1 MKKKSI
7 LTTVLTAMALQ
18 SGAFLNAQ
26 QLNPKGICYVEVN
39 NNNILNAGAY
49 KLQTSNSYLF
59 NVVNIFAANINYDT
73 SRGRA
78 YLYSNNNVT
87 KILTNADT
95 YIKPLQQKGMK
106 VVLTILGNHQGA
118 GICNFPNREAAKDFA
133 LQLANTVNTYGLD
146 GIDFDDEY
154 SEYGNNGTGQPN
166 DSSFVMLVQELRALL
181 PDKIISFYYYGD
193 AASRLSWNG
202 ARVGDNINYSWNA
215 MYGTFSAPNV
225 PPLTKAQI
233 SPAAVWLGNTSNSTT
248 TSLATQT
255 KNGGYGLYLWYDLK
269 GTNQTS
275 QLSAGTQTLY
285 GEATVLSGTLQSW
298 TQGTNCD
305 APIGLYTSNLTGTSA
320 KLNWSAVGT
329 NTYDIDYKPASSTTW
344 TSVATATNSTSVT
357 VSGLT
362 ANTEYDWRI
371 RTNCSVKSA
380 YMFAPRFNSGSG
392 TVTPAGSYALS
403 LDGTSESG
411 AAGNMNL
418 SGSALS
424 LEGWIKPSSFKSASP
439 YISSIMGTE
448 ISDSNSAFLRLG
460 DANLA
465 NNKVQFVVS
474 INNVQQKLA
483 SATALNVNTWYHVAA
498 TYDGA
503 NMKIYINGVLDASKA
518 QTGSVNSNGAFNV
531 GYLYNTSRNFNGKI
545 DEMRVWKKA
554 LSQTEISQNMCN
566 LSVPASSLAA
576 YWKFNEGSGST
587 VQDSSGNGVT
597 LTLTGIDASNWGTEV
612 PCTTGTSRLARTT
625 ANQKALNPGDTGT
638 NKSIKL
644 YPNPVIRGNDIHFTI
659 NDSAAN
665 EVSLYD
671 ASGKLFKKQQMNK
684 NNKVMNTQDLTIGTY
699 IYNITSAN
707 NEMISAGKIIV
718 K

>member
-7 LTTVLTAMALQ
+7 FTALIAMMFQ
-18 SGAFLNAQ
+18 SGSLMNAQ
-26 QLNPKGICYVEVN
+26 QLNPTGICYVEVN
-39 NNNILNAGAY
+39 NNNLLNAGAY

-87 KILTNADT
+87 KVLTNADT

-118 GICNFPNREAAKDFA
+118 GICNFPTREAARDFA
-133 LQLANTVNTYGLD
+133 QQLANTVNTYGLD

-181 PDKIISFYYYGD
+181 PNKIISFYYYGP

-202 ARVGDNINYSWNA
+202 ARVGDNVNYSWNA

-233 SPAAVWLGNTSNSTT
+233 SPAAVWMGNTSNSTT

-255 KNGGYGLYLWYDLK
+255 KNGGYGVFMWYDLH
-269 GTNQTS
+269 GTNETA

-285 GEATVLSGTLQSW
+285 GEPTVLSGTLQSW

-305 APIGLYTSNLTGTSA
+305 APIGLFTSNLTGTSA

-329 NTYDIDYKPASSTTW
+329 STYDVDYKPASSATW
-344 TSVATATNSTSVT
+344 TNAATALNATSVT
-357 VSGLT
+357 ITGLT
-362 ANTEYDWRI
+362 ANTDYDWRI
-371 RTNCSVKSA
+371 RTNCSVKST
-380 YMFAPRFNSGSG
+380 YMFAPRFTSASG
-392 TVTPAGSYALS
+392 TAPTGSSALS
-403 LDGTSESG
+403 LDGSIESG

-418 SGSALS
+418 GGSALS
-424 LEGWIKPSSFKSASP
+424 FEGWIKPSSFKSASP

-448 ISDSNSAFLRLG
+448 VSDSNSAFLRLG
-460 DANLA
+460 DANIA
-465 NNKVQFVVS
+465 NNKVQFVLS
-474 INNVQQKLA
+474 INNVQQKLT
-483 SATALNVNTWYHVAA
+483 STTALNANTWYHVAA

-503 NMKIYINGVLDASKA
+503 AMKIYINGALDASRS

-531 GYLYNTSRNFNGKI
+531 GYLYNTSRNFNGKV
-545 DEMRVWKKA
+545 DEVRVWKRA

-566 LSVPASSLAA
+566 VSVPATSLAA
-576 YWKFNEGSGST
+576 YWKFNEGSGSS
-587 VQDSSGNGVT
+587 VQDTSGNGVT
-597 LTLTGIDASNWGTEV
+597 LTLTGVDASNWGADV
-612 PCTTGTSRLARTT
+612 PCTTGTSRLAGNGTT
-625 ANQKALNPGDTGT
+625 QKAISPTEASGKNQ
-638 NKSIKL
+638 IKM
-644 YPNPVIRGNDIHFTI
+644 YPNPASKSSSLT
-659 NDSAAN
+659 
-665 EVSLYD
+665 VSVPDGYGR
-671 ASGKLFKKQQMNK
+671 GKLTVYDFNGRMVDSQIMKAGNYQYNLSALSSGNYIVQFES
-684 NNKVMNTQDLTIGTY
+684 QDGSLKHT
-699 IYNITSAN
+699 
-707 NEMISAGKIIV
+707 EKLIV

>member
-7 LTTVLTAMALQ
+7 FTALIAMMLQ
-18 SGAFLNAQ
+18 SGSLINAQ
-26 QLNPKGICYVEVN
+26 QLSPKGICYVEVN
-39 NNNILNAGAY
+39 NNNLLNAGAY

-87 KILTNADT
+87 KVLTNADT

-118 GICNFPNREAAKDFA
+118 GICNFPTREAAKDFA

-181 PDKIISFYYYGD
+181 PNKIISFYYYGP

-202 ARVGDNINYSWNA
+202 ARVGDNVNYSWNA

-233 SPAAVWLGNTSNSTT
+233 SPAAVWMGNTSNSTT

-255 KNGGYGLYLWYDLK
+255 KNGGYGVFMWYDLH
-269 GTNQTS
+269 GTNETT

-285 GEATVLSGTLQSW
+285 GEPTVLSGTLQSW

-320 KLNWSAVGT
+320 KLNWSAVGS
-329 NTYDIDYKPASSTTW
+329 NTYDVDYKPASSTTW
-344 TSVATATNSTSVT
+344 TNAVSATSSTSVT
-357 VSGLT
+357 ISGLT

-380 YMFAPRFNSGSG
+380 YMFAPRFTSTSG
-392 TVTPAGSYALS
+392 TTPTGSYALS
-403 LDGTSESG
+403 LDGSTESG
-411 AAGNMNL
+411 AAGSMNL

-424 LEGWIKPSSFKSASP
+424 FEGWIKPSSFKSASP

-448 ISDSNSAFLRLG
+448 VSDGNSAFLRLG
-460 DANLA
+460 DASLA
-465 NNKVQFVVS
+465 NNKLQFVVS

-483 SATALNVNTWYHVAA
+483 SATALNANTWYHVAA

-503 NMKIYINGVLDASKA
+503 NMKIYINGVLDATKA
-518 QTGSVNSNGAFNV
+518 QTGSVNSTGAFNV

-545 DEMRVWKKA
+545 DEVRVWKRA

-566 LSVPASSLAA
+566 VSVPATSLAA

-587 VQDSSGNGVT
+587 VQDTSGNGVT
-597 LTLTGIDASNWGTEV
+597 LTLTGVDASNWGTDL
-612 PCTTGTSRLARTT
+612 PCTTGSSALART
-625 ANQKALNPGDTGT
+625 AGQKAINTGET
-638 NKSIKL
+638 NIKNQIKL
-644 YPNPVIRGNDIHFTI
+644 YPNPASKSSSLT
-659 NDSAAN
+659 
-665 EVSLYD
+665 VSVPDEY
-671 ASGKLFKKQQMNK
+671 SKGKLTVYDFNGRIVDTKSLNSGDNQYELSRIPAGNYIVQFESHDGSLKQSEK
-684 NNKVMNTQDLTIGTY
+684 L
-699 IYNITSAN
+699 
-707 NEMISAGKIIV
+707 IV

>member
-7 LTTVLTAMALQ
+7 FAALAAVMLQ
-18 SGAFLNAQ
+18 SGSLLNAQ
-26 QLNPKGICYVEVN
+26 QLSPTGICYVEVN
-39 NNNILNAGAY
+39 NNNLLNAGAY

-87 KILTNADT
+87 KVLTNADT

-118 GICNFPNREAAKDFA
+118 GICNFPTREAARDFA
-133 LQLANTVNTYGLD
+133 QQLANTVNTYGLD

-154 SEYGNNGTGQPN
+154 SEYGKNGTGQPN
-166 DSSFVMLVQELRALL
+166 DSSFVMLVQELKALL

-202 ARVGDNINYSWNA
+202 SRVGDYVNYSWNA

-233 SPAAVWLGNTSNSTT
+233 SPAAVWMGNTSNSTT

-255 KNGGYGLYLWYDLK
+255 KNGGYGVFMWYDLH
-269 GTNQTS
+269 GTNETA

-285 GEATVLSGTLQSW
+285 GQPTVLSGTLQSW

-305 APIGLYTSNLTGTSA
+305 APIGLFTSNLTGTSA

-329 NTYDIDYKPASSTTW
+329 STYDIDYKPASSATW
-344 TSVATATNSTSVT
+344 TSAATALNATSVT
-357 VSGLT
+357 VTGLA
-362 ANTEYDWRI
+362 ANTDYDWRI
-371 RTNCSVKSA
+371 RTNCSVKST

-392 TVTPAGSYALS
+392 TTNPTGSYALS
-403 LDGTSESG
+403 LDGSTESG
-411 AAGNMNL
+411 AAGNLNL
-418 SGSALS
+418 GGSALS
-424 LEGWIKPSSFKSASP
+424 FEGWIKPSSFKSASP

-448 ISDSNSAFLRLG
+448 VSDSNSAFLRLG
-460 DANLA
+460 DANVA
-465 NNKVQFVVS
+465 NNKVQFVLS

-483 SATALNVNTWYHVAA
+483 STTALNANTWYHVAA

-503 NMKIYINGVLDASKA
+503 SMKIYINGVLDASKS
-518 QTGSVNSNGAFNV
+518 QTGSVSSNGAFNV
-531 GYLYNTSRNFNGKI
+531 GYLYNTSRNFNGKV
-545 DEMRVWKKA
+545 DEVRVWKRA

-566 LSVPASSLAA
+566 VSVPATSLAA
-576 YWKFNEGSGST
+576 YWKFNEGSGSS
-587 VQDSSGNGVT
+587 VQDTSGNGVI
-597 LTLTGIDASNWGTEV
+597 LTLTGVDASNWGTDV
-612 PCTTGTSRLARTT
+612 PCTTGTSKLAKNG
-625 ANQKALNPGDTGT
+625 ANQKAISSAET
-638 NKSIKL
+638 NGKNHIKM
-644 YPNPVIRGNDIHFTI
+644 YPNPASKSSSLTI
-659 NDSAAN
+659 SVPDGYNR
-665 EVSLYD
+665 
-671 ASGKLFKKQQMNK
+671 GKLTVYDFNGRMVDSQTMKAGNYQYNVSALSSGNYIVQFES
-684 NNKVMNTQDLTIGTY
+684 QDGSLKHT
-699 IYNITSAN
+699 
-707 NEMISAGKIIV
+707 EKLIV

>member
-7 LTTVLTAMALQ
+7 FTALAAVMLQ
-18 SGAFLNAQ
+18 SGSLLNAQ
-26 QLNPKGICYVEVN
+26 QLNPTGICYVEVN

-87 KILTNADT
+87 KVLTNADT

-118 GICNFPNREAAKDFA
+118 GICNFPTREAARDFA
-133 LQLANTVNTYGLD
+133 QQLANTVNTYGLD

-154 SEYGNNGTGQPN
+154 SEYGKNGTGQPN
-166 DSSFVMLVQELRALL
+166 DSSFVMLVQELKALL

-202 ARVGDNINYSWNA
+202 FRVGDYVNYSWNA

-233 SPAAVWLGNTSNSTT
+233 SPAAVWMGNTSNATT

-255 KNGGYGLYLWYDLK
+255 KNGGYGVFMWYDLH
-269 GTNQTS
+269 GTNETA

-285 GEATVLSGTLQSW
+285 GQPTVLSGTLQSW
-298 TQGTNCD
+298 TQGINCD
-305 APIGLYTSNLTGTSA
+305 APIGLFTSNLTGTSA

-344 TSVATATNSTSVT
+344 TSAATALNATSAT
-357 VSGLT
+357 ITGLT
-362 ANTEYDWRI
+362 ANTDYDWRI
-371 RTNCSVKSA
+371 RTNCSVKST

-392 TVTPAGSYALS
+392 TTNPTGSYALA
-403 LDGTSESG
+403 LDGSTESG
-411 AAGNMNL
+411 AAGNLNL
-418 SGSALS
+418 GGSALS
-424 LEGWIKPSSFKSASP
+424 FEGWIKPSSFKSASP
-439 YISSIMGTE
+439 YISAIMGTE
-448 ISDSNSAFLRLG
+448 VSDSNSAFLRLG
-460 DANLA
+460 DANVA
-465 NNKVQFVVS
+465 NNKVQFVLS

-483 SATALNVNTWYHVAA
+483 STTALNANTWYHVAA

-503 NMKIYINGVLDASKA
+503 AMKIYINGVLDVSKS
-518 QTGSVNSNGAFNV
+518 QTGSVSSNGAFNV
-531 GYLYNTSRNFNGKI
+531 GYLYNTSRNFNGKV
-545 DEMRVWKKA
+545 DEVRVWKRA

-566 LSVPASSLAA
+566 VSVPATSLAA
-576 YWKFNEGSGST
+576 YWKFNEGSGSS
-587 VQDSSGNGVT
+587 VQDTSGNGVT
-597 LTLTGIDASNWGTEV
+597 LTLTGVDASNWGTDI
-612 PCTTGTSRLARTT
+612 PCTTGTSKLARNTSV
-625 ANQKALNPGDTGT
+625 QKAIGSAGASGKNQ
-638 NKSIKL
+638 IKM
-644 YPNPVIRGNDIHFTI
+644 YPNPASKSSSLTVSVPEGYSRGKMTVYDFNGRVVDSHTMKVGNDQY
-659 NDSAAN
+659 NVSALSSGN
-665 EVSLYD
+665 YIVQFESQDGSLKHTE
-671 ASGKLFKKQQMNK
+671 KL
-684 NNKVMNTQDLTIGTY
+684 
-699 IYNITSAN
+699 
-707 NEMISAGKIIV
+707 IV

>member
-1 MKKKSI
+1 MKKAFIALI
-7 LTTVLTAMALQ
+7 LLIIHAESVLY
-18 SGAFLNAQ
+18 AQ
-26 QLNPKGICYVEVN
+26 QLNPMGICYVEVN
-39 NNNILNAGAY
+39 NNNLLNAGAY
-49 KLQTSNSYLF
+49 KLQTSNNYLF

-87 KILTNADT
+87 KVLTNADT

-118 GICNFPNREAAKDFA
+118 GICNFPTREAAKDFA

-181 PDKIISFYYYGD
+181 PNKLITFYYYGP

-202 ARVGDNINYSWNA
+202 SRVGDNVNYSWNA

-248 TSLATQT
+248 TSLASQT
-255 KNGGYGLYLWYDLK
+255 KTGGYGLYLWYDLK
-269 GTNQTS
+269 GTNQAS

-285 GEATVLSGTLQSW
+285 GEQTVLSGTLQSW
-298 TQGTNCD
+298 TAGTNCD
-305 APIGLYTSNLTGTSA
+305 APIGLSTSNLTGTSA
-320 KLNWSAVGT
+320 KLNWTAVGT
-329 NTYDIDYKPASSTTW
+329 NTYDIDYKAASSTTW
-344 TSVATATNSTSVT
+344 TSVATAVTGTSVT

-371 RTNCSVKSA
+371 RTNCSVKST
-380 YMFAPRFNSGSG
+380 YMFAPRFNSGGG
-392 TVTPAGSYALS
+392 TTNPTGSYAIS
-403 LDGTSESG
+403 LNGTSKSG
-411 AAGNMNL
+411 SAGNINL

-424 LEGWIKPSSFKSASP
+424 FEGWIKPASFKSGFP
-439 YISSIMGTE
+439 YISAIMGTE
-448 ISDSNSAFLRLG
+448 AGDANSAFIRLG

-465 NNKVQFVVS
+465 NNKLQFVLS

-483 SATALNVNTWYHVAA
+483 SNTALNANTWYHVAA
-498 TYDGA
+498 TYDGTT
-503 NMKIYINGVLDASKA
+503 MKLYINGTLDASKA
-518 QTGSVNSNGAFNV
+518 QTGSVSSNGAFNV
-531 GYLYNTSRNFNGKI
+531 GYLYETSRNFNGKI
-545 DEMRVWKKA
+545 DEVRVWKRA

-566 LSVPASSLAA
+566 VNLPATSLAA
-576 YWKFNEGSGST
+576 YWKFNEGSGSSA
-587 VQDSSGNGVT
+587 QDNSGNGVT
-597 LTLTGIDASNWGTEV
+597 LTLSGADASIWGTDV
-612 PCTTGTSRLARTT
+612 PCTTSTARTSKNT
-625 ANQKALNPGDTGT
+625 TTQKVINPEQTGL
-638 NKSIKL
+638 KKQLKL
-644 YPNPVIRGNDIHFTI
+644 YPNPLSRSSQLSISSPEEYNRGQLKVYNYSGGLMDTQVLKGGDHEYNLQKLPAGNYILQFESQ
-659 NDSAAN
+659 NG
-665 EVSLYD
+665 SLKQTE
-671 ASGKLFKKQQMNK
+671 KL
-684 NNKVMNTQDLTIGTY
+684 
-699 IYNITSAN
+699 
-707 NEMISAGKIIV
+707 II

>member
-7 LTTVLTAMALQ
+7 FTALIAMMLQ
-18 SGAFLNAQ
+18 SGSLINAQ
-26 QLNPKGICYVEVN
+26 QLNPTGICYVEVN
-39 NNNILNAGAY
+39 NNNLLNAGAY

-87 KILTNADT
+87 KVLTNADT

-118 GICNFPNREAAKDFA
+118 GICNFPTREAARDFA
-133 LQLANTVNTYGLD
+133 QQLANTVNTYGLD

-154 SEYGNNGTGQPN
+154 SEYGKNGTGQPN
-166 DSSFVMLVQELRALL
+166 DSSFVMLVQELKALL
-181 PDKIISFYYYGD
+181 PDKIISFYYYGP

-202 ARVGDNINYSWNA
+202 SRVGDYVNYSWNA
-215 MYGTFSAPNV
+215 MYGTFGAPNV

-233 SPAAVWLGNTSNSTT
+233 SPAAVWMGNTSNSTT

-255 KNGGYGLYLWYDLK
+255 KNGGYGVFMWYDLH
-269 GTNQTS
+269 GTNETS

-285 GEATVLSGTLQSW
+285 GEPTVLSGTLQSW

-344 TSVATATNSTSVT
+344 TNAVSATSNTSVT
-357 VSGLT
+357 ISGLT

-371 RTNCSVKSA
+371 RTNCSVKST
-380 YMFAPRFNSGSG
+380 YMFAPRFTSTSG
-392 TVTPAGSYALS
+392 TTPTGSYALS
-403 LDGTSESG
+403 LDGSIESG
-411 AAGNMNL
+411 AAGSMNL

-424 LEGWIKPSSFKSASP
+424 FEGWIKPSSFKSASP

-448 ISDSNSAFLRLG
+448 VSDSNSAFLRLG
-460 DANLA
+460 DAGLA
-465 NNKVQFVVS
+465 NNKLQFVVS
-474 INNVQQKLA
+474 INNAQQKLA
-483 SATALNVNTWYHVAA
+483 SATALNANTWYHVAA
-498 TYDGA
+498 TYDGS
-503 NMKIYINGVLDASKA
+503 NMKIYINGVLDATKA
-518 QTGSVNSNGAFNV
+518 QTGSVNSTGAFNV
-531 GYLYNTSRNFNGKI
+531 GYLYNTSRNFNGKV
-545 DEMRVWKKA
+545 DEVRVWRRA

-566 LSVPASSLAA
+566 VSVPATSLAA
-576 YWKFNEGSGST
+576 YWKFNEGSGSS
-587 VQDSSGNGVT
+587 VQDTSGNGVT
-597 LTLTGIDASNWGTEV
+597 LTLTGVDASNWGTDV
-612 PCTTGTSRLARTT
+612 PCTTGASRLSGNST
-625 ANQKALNPGDTGT
+625 AQKAISSAEVSGKNQ
-638 NKSIKL
+638 IKM
-644 YPNPVIRGNDIHFTI
+644 YPNPASKSSSLT
-659 NDSAAN
+659 
-665 EVSLYD
+665 VSVPEGY
-671 ASGKLFKKQQMNK
+671 SRGKLTVYDFNGRMVDSQIMKAGNYQYNVSALSSGSYIVQFES
-684 NNKVMNTQDLTIGTY
+684 QDGSLKHT
-699 IYNITSAN
+699 
-707 NEMISAGKIIV
+707 EKLIV

>member
-7 LTTVLTAMALQ
+7 FTALIAIMLQ
-18 SGAFLNAQ
+18 SGSLINAQ
-26 QLNPKGICYVEVN
+26 QLNPTGICYVEVN
-39 NNNILNAGAY
+39 NNNLLNAGAY

-87 KILTNADT
+87 KVLTNADT

-118 GICNFPNREAAKDFA
+118 GICNFPTREAARDFA
-133 LQLANTVNTYGLD
+133 QQLANTVNTYGLD

-154 SEYGNNGTGQPN
+154 SEYGKNGTGQPN
-166 DSSFVMLVQELRALL
+166 DSSFVMLVQELKALL
-181 PDKIISFYYYGD
+181 PDKIISFYYYGP

-202 ARVGDNINYSWNA
+202 SRVGDYVNYSWNA
-215 MYGTFSAPNV
+215 IYGTFSAPNV

-233 SPAAVWLGNTSNSTT
+233 SPAAVWMGNTSNSTT

-255 KNGGYGLYLWYDLK
+255 KNGGYGVFMWYDLH
-269 GTNQTS
+269 GTNETA

-285 GEATVLSGTLQSW
+285 GQPTVLSGTLQSW

-344 TSVATATNSTSVT
+344 TNAVSATSNTSVT
-357 VSGLT
+357 ISGLT

-371 RTNCSVKSA
+371 RTNCSVKST
-380 YMFAPRFNSGSG
+380 YMFAPRFTSTSG
-392 TVTPAGSYALS
+392 TSPTGSYALS
-403 LDGTSESG
+403 LDGSTESG
-411 AAGNMNL
+411 AAGSMNL

-424 LEGWIKPSSFKSASP
+424 FEGWIKPSSFKSASP

-448 ISDSNSAFLRLG
+448 VSDSNSAFLRLG
-460 DANLA
+460 DAGLA
-465 NNKVQFVVS
+465 NNKLQFVVS
-474 INNVQQKLA
+474 INNAQQKLA
-483 SATALNVNTWYHVAA
+483 SATALNANTWYHVAA
-498 TYDGA
+498 TYDGS
-503 NMKIYINGVLDASKA
+503 NMKIYINGVLDATKA
-518 QTGSVNSNGAFNV
+518 QTGSVNSTGAFNV
-531 GYLYNTSRNFNGKI
+531 GYLYNTSRNFNGKV
-545 DEMRVWKKA
+545 DEVRVWKRA

-566 LSVPASSLAA
+566 VSVPATSLAA
-576 YWKFNEGSGST
+576 YWKFNEGSGSS
-587 VQDSSGNGVT
+587 VQDTSGNGVT
-597 LTLTGIDASNWGTEV
+597 LTLTGVEASNWGTDV
-612 PCTTGTSRLARTT
+612 PCTTGASRLSGSST
-625 ANQKALNPGDTGT
+625 AQKAISSAEVSGKNQ
-638 NKSIKL
+638 IKM
-644 YPNPVIRGNDIHFTI
+644 YPNPA
-659 NDSAAN
+659 SKSS
-665 EVSLYD
+665 SLTVPVPEGY
-671 ASGKLFKKQQMNK
+671 SRGKLTVYDFNGRMVDSQIMKAGNYQYNVSALSSGSYIVQFES
-684 NNKVMNTQDLTIGTY
+684 QDGSLKHT
-699 IYNITSAN
+699 
-707 NEMISAGKIIV
+707 EKLIV

>member
-7 LTTVLTAMALQ
+7 FTALIAMMLQ
-18 SGAFLNAQ
+18 AGSLINAQ
-26 QLNPKGICYVEVN
+26 QLNPTGICYVEVN
-39 NNNILNAGAY
+39 NNNLLNAGAY

-87 KILTNADT
+87 KVLTNADT

-118 GICNFPNREAAKDFA
+118 GICNFPTREAAKDFA

-181 PDKIISFYYYGD
+181 PNKIISFYYYGP

-202 ARVGDNINYSWNA
+202 ARVGDNVNYSWNA

-233 SPAAVWLGNTSNSTT
+233 SPAAVWMGNTSNSTT

-255 KNGGYGLYLWYDLK
+255 KNGGYGVFMWYDLH
-269 GTNQTS
+269 GTNETA

-285 GEATVLSGTLQSW
+285 GEPTVLSGTLQSW

-305 APIGLYTSNLTGTSA
+305 APIGLFTSNLTGTSA

-329 NTYDIDYKPASSTTW
+329 NTYDVDYKPASSTTW
-344 TSVATATNSTSVT
+344 TNAVSATSSTSVT
-357 VSGLT
+357 ISGLT

-380 YMFAPRFNSGSG
+380 YMFAPRFKSASG
-392 TVTPAGSYALS
+392 TTPTGSYALS
-403 LDGTSESG
+403 LDGSTESG

-424 LEGWIKPSSFKSASP
+424 FEGWIKPSSFKSASP

-448 ISDSNSAFLRLG
+448 VSDSNSAFLRLG
-460 DANLA
+460 DAGLA
-465 NNKVQFVVS
+465 NNKLQFVVS

-483 SATALNVNTWYHVAA
+483 SATALNANTWYHVAA
-498 TYDGA
+498 TYDGS
-503 NMKIYINGVLDASKA
+503 NMKIYINGILDATKA
-518 QTGSVNSNGAFNV
+518 QTGSVNSTGAFNV

-545 DEMRVWKKA
+545 DEVRVWKRS

-566 LSVPASSLAA
+566 VSVPATSLAA

-587 VQDSSGNGVT
+587 VQDTSGNGVT
-597 LTLTGIDASNWGTEV
+597 LTLTGVDASNWGTDV
-612 PCTTGTSRLARTT
+612 PCTTGSSAART
-625 ANQKALNPGDTGT
+625 AASQKAINGGET
-638 NKSIKL
+638 NIKNQVKL
-644 YPNPVIRGNDIHFTI
+644 YPNPASKSSPLT
-659 NDSAAN
+659 
-665 EVSLYD
+665 VSVPEEY
-671 ASGKLFKKQQMNK
+671 SKGKLTVYDLNGRIVDTRSLNSGDNQYELNRIPSGNYIIQFESHDGSLKQSEK
-684 NNKVMNTQDLTIGTY
+684 L
-699 IYNITSAN
+699 
-707 NEMISAGKIIV
+707 IV

>member
-1 MKKKSI
+1 MKKAFIVLI
-7 LTTVLTAMALQ
+7 LLILHVESVLY
-18 SGAFLNAQ
+18 AQ
-26 QLNPKGICYVEVN
+26 QLNPMGICYVEVN
-39 NNNILNAGAY
+39 NNNLLNAGAY

-87 KILTNADT
+87 KVLTNADT

-118 GICNFPNREAAKDFA
+118 GICNFPTREAAKDFA

-154 SEYGNNGTGQPN
+154 SEYGQNGTGQPN
-166 DSSFVMLVQELRALL
+166 DSSFVMLVQELKALL
-181 PDKIISFYYYGD
+181 PNKIISFYYYGP

-202 ARVGDNINYSWNA
+202 SRVGDYVNYSWNA
-215 MYGTFSAPNV
+215 NYGTFSAPNV

-248 TSLATQT
+248 TSLASQT
-255 KNGGYGLYLWYDLK
+255 KTGGYGLYLWYDLK

-285 GEATVLSGTLQSW
+285 GEQTVLSGTLQSW
-298 TQGTNCD
+298 TAGTNCD

-320 KLNWSAVGT
+320 KLNWTAVGT

-344 TSVATATNSTSVT
+344 TSVGTSLTGTSVT

-371 RTNCSVKSA
+371 RTNCSVKST
-380 YMFAPRFNSGSG
+380 YMFAPRFNSGGG
-392 TVTPAGSYALS
+392 TTTPTGSYAVN
-403 LDGTSESG
+403 LDGTSKSG
-411 AAGNMNL
+411 SAGNINV

-424 LEGWIKPSSFKSASP
+424 FEGWIKPASFKSGFP
-439 YISSIMGTE
+439 YISAIMGTE
-448 ISDSNSAFLRLG
+448 AGDANSAFLRLG
-460 DANLA
+460 DANVA
-465 NNKVQFVVS
+465 NNKLQFVLS

-483 SATALNVNTWYHVAA
+483 SNTALNANTWYHVAA

-503 NMKIYINGVLDASKA
+503 TMKLYINGTLDASKA
-518 QTGSVNSNGAFNV
+518 QTGNVSSNGAFNV
-531 GYLYNTSRNFNGKI
+531 GYLYETSRNFNGKI
-545 DEMRVWKKA
+545 DEIRVWKRA
-554 LSQTEISQNMCN
+554 LSQTEISQNMCKVN
-566 LSVPASSLAA
+566 LPATSLAA
-576 YWKFNEGSGST
+576 YWKFDEGSGSS
-587 VQDSSGNGVT
+587 VQDNSGNGVT
-597 LTLTGIDASNWGTEV
+597 LTLSGADASIWGTDV
-612 PCTTGTSRLARTT
+612 PCTPSTAKTSKTMMS
-625 ANQKALNPGDTGT
+625 QKVIGSEQSGL
-638 NKSIKL
+638 KKQVKL
-644 YPNPVIRGNDIHFTI
+644 YPNPLNRSSQLSISTPDEYNGGQLKIYSFTGSLVDTQVLKSGDHEYNLQKLPTGNYILQFESQ
-659 NDSAAN
+659 N
-665 EVSLYD
+665 
-671 ASGKLFKKQQMNK
+671 ASVKQTEKL
-684 NNKVMNTQDLTIGTY
+684 
-699 IYNITSAN
+699 
-707 NEMISAGKIIV
+707 II

>member
-7 LTTVLTAMALQ
+7 FTALIAMMFQ
-18 SGAFLNAQ
+18 SGSLMNAQ
-26 QLNPKGICYVEVN
+26 QLNPTGICYVEVN
-39 NNNILNAGAY
+39 NNNLLNAGAY

-87 KILTNADT
+87 KVLTNADT

-118 GICNFPNREAAKDFA
+118 GICNFPTREAARDFA
-133 LQLANTVNTYGLD
+133 QQLANTVNTYGLD

-181 PDKIISFYYYGD
+181 PNKIISFYYYGP

-202 ARVGDNINYSWNA
+202 ARVGDNVNYSWNA

-233 SPAAVWLGNTSNSTT
+233 SPAAVWMGNTSNSTT

-255 KNGGYGLYLWYDLK
+255 KNGGYGVFMWYDLH
-269 GTNQTS
+269 GTNETA

-285 GEATVLSGTLQSW
+285 GEPTVLSGTLQSW

-305 APIGLYTSNLTGTSA
+305 APIGLFTSNLTGTSA

-329 NTYDIDYKPASSTTW
+329 STYDVDYKPASSATW
-344 TSVATATNSTSVT
+344 TNAATALNATSVT
-357 VSGLT
+357 ITGLT
-362 ANTEYDWRI
+362 ANTDYDWRI
-371 RTNCSVKSA
+371 RTNCSVKST
-380 YMFAPRFNSGSG
+380 YMFAPRFTSASG
-392 TVTPAGSYALS
+392 TAPTGSSALS
-403 LDGTSESG
+403 LDGSTESG

-418 SGSALS
+418 GGSALS
-424 LEGWIKPSSFKSASP
+424 FEGWIKPSSFKSASP

-448 ISDSNSAFLRLG
+448 VSDSNSAFLRLG
-460 DANLA
+460 DANIA
-465 NNKVQFVVS
+465 NNKVQFVLS
-474 INNVQQKLA
+474 INNVQQKLT
-483 SATALNVNTWYHVAA
+483 STTALNANTWYHVAA
-498 TYDGA
+498 TYDGTA
-503 NMKIYINGVLDASKA
+503 MKIYINGALDASRS

-531 GYLYNTSRNFNGKI
+531 GYLYNTSRNFNGKV
-545 DEMRVWKKA
+545 DEVRVWKRA

-566 LSVPASSLAA
+566 VSVPATSLAA
-576 YWKFNEGSGST
+576 YWKFNEGSGSS
-587 VQDSSGNGVT
+587 VQDTSGNGVT
-597 LTLTGIDASNWGTEV
+597 LTLTGVDASNWGTDV
-612 PCTTGTSRLARTT
+612 PCTTGTSRLAGNGTT
-625 ANQKALNPGDTGT
+625 QKAINQTEASGK
-638 NKSIKL
+638 NQIKM
-644 YPNPVIRGNDIHFTI
+644 YPNPASKSSSLT
-659 NDSAAN
+659 
-665 EVSLYD
+665 VSVPEGY
-671 ASGKLFKKQQMNK
+671 SRGKLTVYDFNGRMVDSQIMKAGNYQYNLSALSSGNYIVQFES
-684 NNKVMNTQDLTIGTY
+684 QDGSLKHT
-699 IYNITSAN
+699 
-707 NEMISAGKIIV
+707 EKLIV

>member
-7 LTTVLTAMALQ
+7 FTALIATMLQ
-18 SGAFLNAQ
+18 AGSLINAQ
-26 QLNPKGICYVEVN
+26 QLNPTGICYVEVN
-39 NNNILNAGAY
+39 NNNLLNAGAY

-87 KILTNADT
+87 KVLTNADT

-118 GICNFPNREAAKDFA
+118 GICNFPTREAAKDFA

-181 PDKIISFYYYGD
+181 PNKIISFYYYGP

-202 ARVGDNINYSWNA
+202 ARVGDNVNYSWNA

-233 SPAAVWLGNTSNSTT
+233 SPAAVWMGNTSNSTT

-255 KNGGYGLYLWYDLK
+255 KNGGYGVFMWYDLH
-269 GTNQTS
+269 GTNETA

-285 GEATVLSGTLQSW
+285 GEPTVLSGTLQSW

-320 KLNWSAVGT
+320 KLNWSAVGN
-329 NTYDIDYKPASSTTW
+329 NTYDVDYKPASSTTW
-344 TSVATATNSTSVT
+344 TNAVSATSSTSVT
-357 VSGLT
+357 ISGLT

-380 YMFAPRFNSGSG
+380 YMFAPRFKSASG
-392 TVTPAGSYALS
+392 TTPTGSYALS
-403 LDGTSESG
+403 LDGSTESG

-424 LEGWIKPSSFKSASP
+424 FEGWIKPSSFKSASP

-448 ISDSNSAFLRLG
+448 VSDSNSAFLRLG
-460 DANLA
+460 DAGLA
-465 NNKVQFVVS
+465 NNKLQFVVS

-483 SATALNVNTWYHVAA
+483 SATALNANTWYHVAA
-498 TYDGA
+498 TYDGS
-503 NMKIYINGVLDASKA
+503 NMKIYINGILDATKA
-518 QTGSVNSNGAFNV
+518 QTGSVNSTGAFNV

-545 DEMRVWKKA
+545 DEVRVWKRA

-566 LSVPASSLAA
+566 VSVPATSLAA

-587 VQDSSGNGVT
+587 VQDTSGNGVT
-597 LTLTGIDASNWGTEV
+597 LTLTGVDASNWGTDV
-612 PCTTGTSRLARTT
+612 PCTTGSSAART
-625 ANQKALNPGDTGT
+625 AASQKAINGGET
-638 NKSIKL
+638 NIKNQVKL
-644 YPNPVIRGNDIHFTI
+644 YPNPASK
-659 NDSAAN
+659 SAPLI
-665 EVSLYD
+665 VSVPVEY
-671 ASGKLFKKQQMNK
+671 SKGKLTVYDLNGRIVGTRSLNSGENQYELNRIPSGNYIIQFESHDGSLKQSEK
-684 NNKVMNTQDLTIGTY
+684 L
-699 IYNITSAN
+699 
-707 NEMISAGKIIV
+707 IV